1 MNEWMLAVGRRI
13 VMMVCSQVHGSV
25 ETELGSQWG
34 AGGGQEGEAGKRAGA
49 SKEPGQ
55 PRRPG

>member
-1 MNEWMLAVGRRI
+1 MLAVGRRI
-13 VMMVCSQVHGSV
+13 VMGMMVCSQVHGSV

-34 AGGGQEGEAGKRAGA
+34 PGADRRARLARGLGA